1 MIHARVEYMDMR
13 VKDVDSAGGGKHR
26 SKKDE
31 HCLAKFND
39 PKFVDELK
47 AAAPELEALIRL
59 YKIGVEVNHFQ
70 KKELEQCGGTEF
82 SPPRESLVVAKEVE
96 DQ

>member
-1 MIHARVEYMDMR
+1 MDMR
-13 VKDVDSAGGGKHR
+13 VKEVDIAGGGKHR
-26 SKKDE
+26 SKKDA
-31 HCLAKFND
+31 HCHANFND
-39 PKFVDELK
+39 PEFVDQLT

-70 KKELEQCGGTEF
+70 KKELEQCSGTQF